1 MLIHQK
7 KIIIFLVLLEN
18 IIVCWVHCLC
28 MVEVCEGKRREC
40 CVRNLE
46 VIMKANSRQLLT
58 AGQSSPRYCKNPDE
72 TMFNKNTRNYSCAPL
87 PLAHGLQLHMDCF
100 Y

>member
-1 MLIHQK
+1 
-7 KIIIFLVLLEN
+7 
-18 IIVCWVHCLC
+18 
-28 MVEVCEGKRREC
+28 MVEVCEGKRGEC

-72 TMFNKNTRNYSCAPL
+72 TMFNQNTRNFSCATL